1 MAALAALTRT
11 LVLTLSLNV
20 TPARS
25 PSIEPEQVTA
35 AVSGGGGLSATEA
48 SMFAVRAGPH
58 PRRKLT
64 SPRTNPPK
72 PQPQTL
78 TPP

>member
-1 MAALAALTRT
+1 MAALTRT

-20 TPARS
+20 TAAWS

-48 SMFAVRAGPH
+48 SMFAVRAWPT
-58 PRRKLT
+58 P
-64 SPRTNPPK
+64 SPQADLAPVVPCR
-72 PQPQTL
+72 
-78 TPP
+78 